1 MNVINE
7 WEGLSEECELRR
19 EMSKL
24 LYSCQAG
31 VQAMPIANCQLPIA
45 KCQMLSESPV
55 GFIGEGRSWSKH
67 DGWMDGWMD
76 GLIDCMLELDCT

>member
-31 VQAMPIANCQLPIA
+31 VQAMPIANCQ
-45 KCQMLSESPV
+45 MLSESPV

-76 GLIDCMLELDCT
+76 GWID